1 MKPSPPTKY
10 IQSQLFTI
18 NSWKFSMR
26 VPDLKPGL
34 TTCFENKAHNQALFH
49 LSIWCIEVHKV
60 WRNNPSNIFFP
71 SFPYWHLS
79 VPLTWEQMVRKELN
93 ASKDP
98 NSFFYEFLA
107 KNHLCIVFFP
117 KYIFIC
123 IYMHFSFPTL
133 FPETTGNRENREKL
147 SEKNNSLALEKN
159 TKHNK
164 TSIVDHMENA
174 HWQPCLVF
182 KIL

>member
-1 MKPSPPTKY
+1 MEIFNASTRFETRIDYLFWKQSSQSSFISFKY
-10 IQSQLFTI
+10 LMHWGTQS
-18 NSWKFSMR
+18 
-26 VPDLKPGL
+26 LKEQS
-34 TTCFENKAHNQALFH
+34 FKY
-49 LSIWCIEVHKV
+49 
-60 WRNNPSNIFFP
+60 FFP